1 MISIQYYFTVI
12 ILPRSNYV
20 KCLQLFTLRCKSYPE
35 FTDYRQVVYGT
46 VYWEG
51 TYESAKNFDTIIFSA
66 GKIGYQVEVAPADLE
81 KVIRVSYA
89 PIIEG

>member
-1 MISIQYYFTVI
+1 MTTIH
-12 ILPRSNYV
+12 
-20 KCLQLFTLRCKSYPE
+20 
-35 FTDYRQVVYGT
+35 
-46 VYWEG
+46 
-51 TYESAKNFDTIIFSA
+51 ESAKNFDTIIFSA